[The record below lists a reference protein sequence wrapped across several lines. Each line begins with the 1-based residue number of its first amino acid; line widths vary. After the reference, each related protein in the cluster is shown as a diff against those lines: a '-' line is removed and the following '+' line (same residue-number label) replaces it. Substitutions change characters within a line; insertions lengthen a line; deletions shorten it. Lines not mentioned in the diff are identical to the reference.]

1 MRKTL
6 TGWNR
11 PKRRRNS
18 DARVPCRPNSF
29 SPSPLL
35 APWYLL
41 VLYHLSWCCIY
52 PFIPSPHPTPTYHIS
67 REPHE
72 QPQNQ
77 FPHHAIGQK
86 QFPFTEDE
94 AQVRRERFTTYV
106 RCPGP
111 DMLLLFLI
119 SYGVCVRN
127 IHVSAQLCARSGKT
141 ERNRSRG
148 KWISAFIALFL
159 FTFFLTQC
167 SVWEWLFIKRIQ
179 SNLAL
184 WNLKLVMTSCQ
195 YKYELKQ
202 QK

>member
-1 MRKTL
+1 MKEEQRCTRPPQTL
-6 TGWNR
+6 PLCPFSHPGT
-11 PKRRRNS
+11 
-18 DARVPCRPNSF
+18 CSF
-29 SPSPLL
+29 SI
-35 APWYLL
+35 
-41 VLYHLSWCCIY
+41 IY
-52 PFIPSPHPTPTYHIS
+52 PDGSCTRSPPSSIRPAPLHIT

-141 ERNRSRG
+141 ERNSSRG

-159 FTFFLTQC
+159 FTFFEHG
-167 SVWEWLFIKRIQ
+167 V
-179 SNLAL
+179 
-184 WNLKLVMTSCQ
+184 
-195 YKYELKQ
+195 
-202 QK
+202 